1 MQTTAVLCRRLI
13 HSSPLMGAVWNHKNY
28 FLFKLFFAD
37 MIHTVPLFTSP
48 LIGHR
53 FAVAFLW
60 FSKHKVCIWS
70 TLWFLSYIVSS
81 QLMCR
86 RASNHFHEKCII
98 AFAWMFCAKEHQQRY
113 LFEWQWQ
120 LLREMSKK
128 EQIAKFCSNDFTLW
142 CMKPLRKKKSTTF
155 SLLWSKNLQ
164 WFRVLHKEWNI
175 YVTSINTELVGFH
188 CIISTQP
195 SPWVHP
201 NSFSDYP

>member
-53 FAVAFLW
+53 LAVAFLW

-70 TLWFLSYIVSS
+70 TLWFLSYIGKDNASLYLLHGKDKNTSS

-142 CMKPLRKKKSTTF
+142 CMKPLRKKKKHYFFT
-155 SLLWSKNLQ
+155 SLVKKPPMIQ
-164 WFRVLHKEWNI
+164 
-175 YVTSINTELVGFH
+175 
-188 CIISTQP
+188 
-195 SPWVHP
+195 
-201 NSFSDYP
+201 SFA

>member
-70 TLWFLSYIVSS
+70 TLWFLSYIGKDNASLYLLHGKDKNTSS

-98 AFAWMFCAKEHQQRY
+98 AFAWMFCAKEHQQRH

-142 CMKPLRKKKSTTF
+142 CMKPLRKKKKHYFFT
-155 SLLWSKNLQ
+155 SLVKKPPMIQ
-164 WFRVLHKEWNI
+164 
-175 YVTSINTELVGFH
+175 
-188 CIISTQP
+188 
-195 SPWVHP
+195 
-201 NSFSDYP
+201 SFA